1 MIEGKY
7 PREEK
12 KMLIILR
19 GQRVNSGY
27 AVIGTV
33 INAKKASALQA
44 SNIFRIK
51 FAAPIATL
59 KTSALWSCST
69 MNHLFAQVS

>member
-1 MIEGKY
+1 
-7 PREEK
+7 
-12 KMLIILR
+12 MLITLR

-51 FAAPIATL
+51 FAATLVTL
-59 KTSALWSCST
+59 KTRVLWSCST
-69 MNHLFAQVS
+69 MYRLFAQVS